1 MFVREVLD
9 AESEE
14 RKSNRNSALRHSNRE
29 TAGNDERTGV
39 TTERYL
45 QYKAPYLLRIEA
57 GGGAFFCTKFTRMA
71 VFGFSVRQN
80 LPYHP
85 GMW

>member
-1 MFVREVLD
+1 MFVREVQD

-14 RKSNRNSALRHSNRE
+14 RKSNRNSALRHSNRGI
-29 TAGNDERTGV
+29 AGNDERTGV

-45 QYKAPYLLRIEA
+45 RYKAPYLLRIEA

-71 VFGFSVRQN
+71 VFGFSIPKS
-80 LPYHP
+80 LPFH
-85 GMW
+85 WAT